1 MIPSAV
7 LARYARAL
15 ADVAFEQKF
24 EPVVTADIGTYRE
37 IFRSV
42 PELLHAFDNP
52 AIPRDAKKGV
62 LAGLISL
69 YPAHALTGNF
79 LQTLLEHHRIRY
91 FDEVAVLY
99 GRTVNE
105 RKGIVSARV
114 VTAAPLLERD
124 QAVLRNSLRSLTGRE
139 VDMAIQ
145 TDTELVGGI
154 VVQMGSTV
162 YDGSVRRQLAEMRE
176 RMKGA

>member
-1 MIPSAV
+1 MISSAV

-15 ADVAFEQKF
+15 ADVAFEQNF
-24 EPVVTADIGTYRE
+24 EPVVSADIRTYRE

-42 PELLHAFDNP
+42 PELLDAFDSP
-52 AIPRDAKKGV
+52 AIPREAKNSV
-62 LAGLISL
+62 LARVHALH
-69 YPAHALTGNF
+69 PAHPLTINF

-91 FDEVAVLY
+91 FDEVAALY
-99 GRTVNE
+99 DRTVNE

-124 QAVLRNSLRSLTGRE
+124 QAVLRNGLRSLTGRE

-162 YDGSVRRQLAEMRE
+162 YDGSVRRQLAEIRE
-176 RMKGA
+176 RMKRA